1 MPVGIK
7 DILDIAALL
16 DKSSKGADRERGKT
30 MKNGYEILVKA
41 ALVGVVLIASGCS
54 LVTNE
59 PLVDNFKGLET
70 AFGNAGSDHD
80 GGMPGNG
87 GNRPDVGGNVAAND
101 GGSSGDGAGDQTGGG
116 NPPASGVATTND
128 PNEGSGPGNSDFGRG
143 THANAGGGNGSET
156 ADGGIASAGN
166 PDMDPGN
173 SGNSNG
179 RSRDND

>member
-7 DILDIAALL
+7 DTLDIEALL
-16 DKSSKGADRERGKT
+16 DKRSNGANRDRGKT
-30 MKNGYEILVKA
+30 MKNSYEVLVKA

-54 LVTNE
+54 LGTNE
-59 PLVDNFKGLET
+59 PLIDNFKGLET

-87 GNRPDVGGNVAAND
+87 GNRPDPGGNVAANS
-101 GGSSGDGAGDQTGGG
+101 GGSSAG
-116 NPPASGVATTND
+116 
-128 PNEGSGPGNSDFGRG
+128 GSGPGNSGFGRG

-156 ADGGIASAGN
+156 ADGFDVSDNN
-166 PDMDPGN
+166 PDLDPGN

>member
-7 DILDIAALL
+7 DALDKEALL
-16 DKSSKGADRERGKT
+16 DKSSKGADREKGKT
-30 MKNGYEILVKA
+30 MKNCYEILVKA

-54 LVTNE
+54 LGNDE
-59 PLVDNFKGLET
+59 SLVDNLKGLET

-87 GNRPDVGGNVAAND
+87 GNQPDTGGNVAATS
-101 GGSSGDGAGDQTGGG
+101 GSSLAGGG
-116 NPPASGVATTND
+116 
-128 PNEGSGPGNSDFGRG
+128 GPGNSDFGRG

-156 ADGGIASAGN
+156 ADGNDVSGDN
-166 PDMDPGN
+166 PDLDPGN

>member
-1 MPVGIK
+1 
-7 DILDIAALL
+7 LQ

-54 LVTNE
+54 LGNDD
-59 PLVDNFKGLET
+59 PLVDNLKGLET
-70 AFGNAGSDHD
+70 VFGNAGSNHD

-87 GNRPDVGGNVAAND
+87 GNRPDVGGNVAANS
-101 GGSSGDGAGDQTGGG
+101 GGPTGG
-116 NPPASGVATTND
+116 
-128 PNEGSGPGNSDFGRG
+128 GSGPGNSDFGRG

-156 ADGGIASAGN
+156 ADGFDVSDNN
-166 PDMDPGN
+166 PDLDPGN
-173 SGNSNG
+173 SGNNKG

>member
-1 MPVGIK
+1 
-7 DILDIAALL
+7 
-16 DKSSKGADRERGKT
+16 

-54 LVTNE
+54 LGNDE
-59 PLVDNFKGLET
+59 PLVDNLKGLET

-87 GNRPDVGGNVAAND
+87 GTQPAPGGDVAANS
-101 GGSSGDGAGDQTGGG
+101 GGLSGG
-116 NPPASGVATTND
+116 
-128 PNEGSGPGNSDFGRG
+128 GSGPGNSDFGRG

-156 ADGGIASAGN
+156 ADGGVAGAGN

-179 RSRDND
+179 RSMNND